1 MGEDIKL
8 FDRWDLSDVEVEDSG
23 LKDYINLEPVLVP
36 NKSHGRHATNQFYK
50 SDVNIVERLINK
62 LQNPGHRGKKHKI
75 SSGMCGGNIET
86 ATKIVKRSLEI
97 IEDKLDKNP
106 VEVLIVAIEK
116 TALMEEVSSY
126 QMGSIIA
133 RKAVITS
140 PQRRVDLSL
149 RHMVQGAYS
158 KNLKSNKD
166 MKQCLAEEILAAY
179 NDNNNSFAVRQKDK
193 SEREAAGAR

>member
-1 MGEDIKL
+1 MSEDIKL
-8 FDRWDLSDVEVEDSG
+8 FDRWDLSKVEVDDPG
-23 LKDYINLEPVLVP
+23 LKDYISVDPVLVP
-36 NKSHGRHATNQFYK
+36 NKSHGRHAANQFHK

-75 SSGMCGGNIET
+75 SSGMCGGNVET
-86 ATKIVKRSLEI
+86 ATKIVKKTLEI
-97 IEDKLDKNP
+97 VEDKLDKNP
-106 VEVLIVAIEK
+106 VKVLVDAIENS
-116 TALMEEVSSY
+116 ALMEEVSSY
-126 QMGSIIA
+126 QIGSIIA

-158 KNLKSNKD
+158 QSLSSNKNMED
-166 MKQCLAEEILAAY
+166 CLAKEVLAAY
-179 NDNNNSFAVRQKDK
+179 NDSNDSFAIRQKDK

>member
-1 MGEDIKL
+1 MSENIKL
-8 FDRWDLSDVEVEDSG
+8 FDKWDLSSVDVDDLG
-23 LKDYINLEPVLVP
+23 LKEYISLEPVLIP
-36 NKSHGRHATNQFYK
+36 NKSHGRHAANQFHK

-75 SSGMCGGNIET
+75 SSGMCGGNVET
-86 ATKIVKRSLEI
+86 ATKIVKNSLEI

-106 VEVLIVAIEK
+106 VTVLVNAIEN

-126 QMGSIIA
+126 QVGSIIA

-158 KNLKSNKD
+158 QNLKSDKD
-166 MKQCLAEEILAAY
+166 MEQCLAEEILAAS
-179 NDNNNSFAVRQKDK
+179 NDSKDSFAVRQKDK